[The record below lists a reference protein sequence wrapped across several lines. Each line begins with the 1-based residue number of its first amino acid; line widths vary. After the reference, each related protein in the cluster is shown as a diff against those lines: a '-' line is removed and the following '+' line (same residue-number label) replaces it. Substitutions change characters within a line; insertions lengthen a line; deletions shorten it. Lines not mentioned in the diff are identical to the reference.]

1 MLYER
6 YERRVRRNVL
16 ILRKIYKYRFLLITL
31 ASIVFLSLSGFAV
44 TKGMIYEVS
53 VPSSYVYSEDVNFS
67 SKAMFS
73 PVTYRYRQVGETT
86 WVNEKPTTVGEYEVE
101 IKTKQLLGGENT
113 KVVGFTIEPKNV
125 TLDIQSSSVVFGENP
140 IIEAEL
146 SEGDYIDD
154 VQFSYEN
161 LSQTESVAKVESIT
175 IKDSLGND
183 VTESYDFK
191 NTSFTI
197 QYIPRPITVSLL
209 DITDIYKGVVLTS
222 NDFEIT
228 EGSLVEG
235 NIIEITSN
243 GSQLEVGSSLN
254 TILTATI
261 LDNGVDVTSNYDIT
275 FEDGSLEVTTRPI
288 TIQTSSDTTT
298 YDGTPFSNLNF
309 EIIEGSI
316 VATHR
321 INVISNTSITN
332 VGTTDNILSVE
343 ILDESGQN
351 VTSNYDIT
359 YVYGELE
366 VTIRQITIE
375 STSDTKVYDGTPL
388 FNSDYTIT
396 EGSLGDGHTI
406 KVTSNVD
413 ITTVGTLDNEL
424 TVQILDSND
433 NDVSSNYELTY
444 VYGQLDVI
452 KRPITIQT
460 NSETK
465 VYDGDLLSNKNYVVS
480 EGTLV
485 TGDVVN
491 ITDYTDITNVGEV
504 NNVLIAEIL
513 DSNSSSVTD
522 NYDIT
527 YEYGSLEVTERPI
540 TIQTDSDSKI
550 YDGTALF
557 NENYTITLGTLVT
570 GDTINVTDNTD
581 ITNVGI
587 VDNVLNFKILD
598 SDLIDVTSN
607 YNITYEHGS
616 LEITV
621 RQIIIKPEDAS
632 KVYDGTELTSDVTEI
647 ISGALVNGHTITI
660 TTSGNQTNVGTSTN
674 SILTVIIDDGG
685 TDVTS
690 NYNIIYEDG
699 SLEVTARPITIKPE
713 DVTKVYDG
721 TELTSDVTE
730 VTSGTLVNGHTI
742 TITTSGSQTNVGTS
756 TNSILT
762 VTIDDGGT
770 DVTSNYDITFIDG
783 SLEVTPRPIS
793 VQTNSDTKVYDG
805 TALFNENYTIT
816 LGTLVTGDNINVI
829 DNTDITNVGVVDN
842 VLTLEILDS
851 LLNDVTSNYNITFD
865 NGTLEVTPRP
875 ISVQTNSDTKVY
887 DGTALFNENYTITL
901 GTLVTGDNIN
911 VIDNT
916 DITNVGVVDNVLTI
930 EILDSELIDVT
941 SNYNITYEHGSLEIT
956 VRQIIIKPEDASKV
970 YDGTELT
977 SDVTEII
984 SGALV
989 NGHTITITT
998 SGNQT
1003 NVGTSTNSI
1012 LTVTINDGGTDVTS
1026 NYDITYV
1033 DGSLEVTARP
1043 ITIKPED
1050 ATKVYDGTELTSDV
1064 TEITSGALVNGHT
1077 IDITTSGSQLNV
1089 GTSTNSIL
1097 TVTINDGGTDVTS
1110 NYDITYVDGS
1120 LEVTARPITIK
1131 PEDATKVYDGTELTS
1146 DIAEVTSGALVN
1158 GHTITITTSGN
1169 QTNVGTSTNSI
1180 LTVTINDGGTDV
1192 TSNYDIT
1199 YVDGSLEVTPR
1210 PITIKPEDA
1219 TKVYDG
1225 TELTSDVTEVTSGT
1239 LVNGHTITITTSGS
1253 QTNVG
1258 TSTNSILTVTI
1269 DDGGTDVTSNYD
1281 ITFIDGS
1288 LEVTPRPISVQTN
1301 SETKVYD
1308 GTALFNENYIITL
1321 GTLVTGDTIDVTDN
1335 TDITNVGVVDN
1346 VLTLEILDSLL
1357 NDVTSNYNITFVNGT
1372 LEVTP
1377 RSISVQTNSETKV
1390 YDGTALFNE
1399 NYIITL
1405 GTLVTGDTIDVTDNT
1420 DITNVGVVDNVL
1432 TLEILNSE
1440 LIDVTRNYNITFDY
1454 GTLEVTPR
1462 PISIQTNSDSKVYDG
1477 TALFNENYTI
1487 TSGTLVGGDTINVI
1501 DNTDIINVGVVD
1513 NVLTL
1518 EILDSELIDVTSN
1531 YNITYENGSLEVTV
1545 RPITI
1550 KPEDATKVYDGTEL
1564 ISDVA
1569 EVISG
1574 ALVNG
1579 HTIDITTSG
1588 SQLNVGT
1595 STNNILTAIVFDG
1608 TNDVTSNYDITYED
1622 GSLEVTPR
1630 PITIQ
1635 TDNDSKIY
1643 DGTPLSNANY
1653 TITSGTLVAG
1663 DVINVVTKTELTI
1676 VDVVDNVLSV
1686 EIETATATDVTSNYV
1701 ITYEYGFL
1709 EVTPRTI
1716 VISTPGATKVYDGTP
1731 LTNDNW
1737 ELTEGS
1743 LVLDHELTVT
1753 VTGTITEVGLT
1764 RNDFTYEIKDAS
1776 SNDVSLYYIVK
1787 ENTGI
1792 LEVEREKTL
1801 LVIQSNS
1808 DSKLYDGTP
1817 LTNSEWILFEGELLP
1832 NHTLDVVLTG
1842 TITNVGTTD
1851 NTFTYVVLDENDVDV
1866 TTEFYDVQV
1875 SYGELTILEN
1885 NDNGAN
1891 NEDSTN
1897 ISNEGSLDDGPPQT
1911 VLEIYS
1917 EIDDIIYLRDKSY
1930 GDYNKQGWNVPI
1942 VYVSPYNVT
1951 PLLFPSIAINSTLN
1965 TYELQVRALQTG
1977 LSYYLPYYSSNGFY
1991 NNYNDVYVNHTYGST
2006 YSMDYTPITNVDYNT
2021 LSISDPTNQAYET
2034 EYQTFV
2040 YQNYLQLPRETREA
2054 LLRIASENGL
2064 DPSSPTI
2071 IEDVQNYIKSAGVY
2085 NKAYDP
2091 IPNNVDVALYFL
2103 EESREGI
2110 CQHFAT
2116 AGVVMYR
2123 SMGIPARYA
2132 TGFVA
2137 QSSADN
2143 WVGITTNQAH
2153 AWVEIYIDGFGW
2165 VPIEVTAPDLGD
2177 GSDDGFGSEPS
2188 NDTGSTS
2195 GDETSSNLIQLDI
2208 ISGNDSKVYDGT
2220 PLTNSFY
2227 YSIGSL
2233 QTGHT
2238 LTVNVTGTITLVGET
2253 QNTFTYTIEDQNGND
2268 VSDQYNVNSIY
2279 GSLVVAP
2286 SNDLEIIEF
2295 QVYDITT
2302 VYNGQVIKHSDTDY
2316 WIPSQNLPANYTVI
2330 LDIVGSITDVGK
2342 KITYI
2347 NPASVVILDE
2357 NQIDVTGNYNIVTY
2371 EGSITVKERSISVTS
2386 FSARK
2391 DYDGQPLTSDVYY
2404 ISQGSLAEGDEITVN
2419 ITGSITD
2426 PGFAANTIESIT
2438 IVNANG
2444 DDVTSNYDIDEIEG
2458 TLIVDAVGS

>member
-6 YERRVRRNVL
+6 YEQRVRRKVL
-16 ILRKIYKYRFLLITL
+16 ILRQIYKYRFLLITL
-31 ASIVFLSLSGFAV
+31 ASIAFLSLSGIAI
-44 TKGMIYEVS
+44 TKGTIYDVS
-53 VPSSYVYSEDVNFS
+53 VPSSYVYSEDVDFS

-73 PVTYRYRQVGETT
+73 SVTYSYRHIGETT
-86 WVNEKPTTVGEYEVE
+86 WVNEKPTTAGEYEVE
-101 IKTKQLLGGENT
+101 IKTKQFFGGENT
-113 KVVGFTIEPKNV
+113 KVVGFTIEPKNI
-125 TLDIQSSSVVFGENP
+125 TLDIQASSVVFGENP

-146 SEGDYIDD
+146 AEGNYIDD

-183 VTESYDFK
+183 VTKSYDFK
-191 NTSFTI
+191 NASFAI
-197 QYIPRPITVSLL
+197 QFTPRPVTVSLL

-222 NDFEIT
+222 NDIEIT

-235 NIIEITSN
+235 DIIEIISS

-288 TIQTSSDTTT
+288 TIQTNSDTTT
-298 YDGTPFSNLNF
+298 YDGTPFSSLNF

-316 VATHR
+316 VDTHS

-343 ILDESGQN
+343 ILDGSGQN

-366 VTIRQITIE
+366 VTTRQITIA
-375 STSDTKVYDGTPL
+375 STSDTKIYDGTPL
-388 FNSDYTIT
+388 FNSDYTVT

-406 KVTSNVD
+406 NVTSNVD
-413 ITTVGTLDNEL
+413 ITTVGTLDNEI

-444 VYGQLDVI
+444 VYGQLDVT

-460 NSETK
+460 NSDTK
-465 VYDGDLLSNKNYVVS
+465 VYDGNILSNQNYVVS

-485 TGDVVN
+485 TGDVIN
-491 ITDYTDITNVGEV
+491 ITDYTDITNVGV
-504 NNVLIAEIL
+504 VDNVLIAEIF

-527 YEYGSLEVTERPI
+527 YEYGLFEITARPI
-540 TIQTDSDSKI
+540 TIQTDSDSKV
-550 YDGTALF
+550 YDGTALT
-557 NENYTITLGTLVT
+557 NENYTITLGTLVA
-570 GDTINVTDNTD
+570 GDIINVTGNTD
-581 ITNVGI
+581 IANVGV
-587 VDNVLNFKILD
+587 VDNVLTLDILD
-598 SDLIDVTSN
+598 SELIDVTSN
-607 YNITYEHGS
+607 YDITYEDGS
-616 LEITV
+616 LEVTV
-621 RQIIIKPEDAS
+621 RPITIKPEYAT
-632 KVYDGTELTSDVTEI
+632 KVYDGTELTSDVAGVT
-647 ISGALVNGHTITI
+647 SGLLVNGHMITI
-660 TTSGNQTNVGTSTN
+660 TTLGSQTNVGTSTN
-674 SILTVIIDDGG
+674 SILTVTIDDGG
-685 TDVTS
+685 NDVTS
-690 NYNIIYEDG
+690 NYDITYEDG
-699 SLEVTARPITIKPE
+699 SLEVMVRPITIKTE
-713 DVTKVYDG
+713 DATKVYDG
-721 TELTSDVTE
+721 TELTSDVAE
-730 VTSGTLVNGHTI
+730 VTSGSLVNGHTI

-770 DVTSNYDITFIDG
+770 DVTSNYDITFTDG

-805 TALFNENYTIT
+805 TALTNENYTIT
-816 LGTLVTGDNINVI
+816 AGTLVAGDTINVT
-829 DNTDITNVGVVDN
+829 DNTDISNVSVVDN
-842 VLTLEILDS
+842 VLT
-851 LLNDVTSNYNITFD
+851 F
-865 NGTLEVTPRP
+865 
-875 ISVQTNSDTKVY
+875 
-887 DGTALFNENYTITL
+887 
-901 GTLVTGDNIN
+901 
-911 VIDNT
+911 
-916 DITNVGVVDNVLTI
+916 

-941 SNYNITYEHGSLEIT
+941 SNYNITYDNGTLEVTPRPIT
-956 VRQIIIKPEDASKV
+956 IKPEDVTKV

-977 SDVTEII
+977 SGVAEVT
-984 SGALV
+984 SGSLV

-998 SGNQT
+998 SGSQT
-1003 NVGTSTNSI
+1003 NVGTSKNSI
-1012 LTVTINDGGTDVTS
+1012 LTVTIDDGGTDVTS
-1026 NYDITYV
+1026 NYDITYE
-1033 DGSLEVTARP
+1033 DGSLEVTVRP

-1050 ATKVYDGTELTSDV
+1050 ATKVYNGTELTSDV
-1064 TEITSGALVNGHT
+1064 
-1077 IDITTSGSQLNV
+1077 
-1089 GTSTNSIL
+1089 
-1097 TVTINDGGTDVTS
+1097 
-1110 NYDITYVDGS
+1110 
-1120 LEVTARPITIK
+1120 
-1131 PEDATKVYDGTELTS
+1131 
-1146 DIAEVTSGALVN
+1146 AEVTSG
-1158 GHTITITTSGN
+1158 S
-1169 QTNVGTSTNSI
+1169 
-1180 LTVTINDGGTDV
+1180 
-1192 TSNYDIT
+1192 
-1199 YVDGSLEVTPR
+1199 
-1210 PITIKPEDA
+1210 
-1219 TKVYDG
+1219 
-1225 TELTSDVTEVTSGT
+1225 

-1281 ITFIDGS
+1281 ITYEDGS
-1288 LEVTPRPISVQTN
+1288 LEVMVRPITIKP
-1301 SETKVYD
+1301 EDATKVYD
-1308 GTALFNENYIITL
+1308 GTELTLDVTEVISGSLVNGHMINITTSGSQL
-1321 GTLVTGDTIDVTDN
+1321 NVGTSTNSILTVTIDDGGT
-1335 TDITNVGVVDN
+1335 
-1346 VLTLEILDSLL
+1346 
-1357 NDVTSNYNITFVNGT
+1357 DVTSNY
-1372 LEVTP
+1372 
-1377 RSISVQTNSETKV
+1377 
-1390 YDGTALFNE
+1390 D
-1399 NYIITL
+1399 
-1405 GTLVTGDTIDVTDNT
+1405 
-1420 DITNVGVVDNVL
+1420 
-1432 TLEILNSE
+1432 
-1440 LIDVTRNYNITFDY
+1440 
-1454 GTLEVTPR
+1454 
-1462 PISIQTNSDSKVYDG
+1462 
-1477 TALFNENYTI
+1477 
-1487 TSGTLVGGDTINVI
+1487 
-1501 DNTDIINVGVVD
+1501 
-1513 NVLTL
+1513 
-1518 EILDSELIDVTSN
+1518 
-1531 YNITYENGSLEVTV
+1531 ITYEEGSLEVTV

-1564 ISDVA
+1564 TSDVA
-1569 EVISG
+1569 EVTSGSLVNGHTITITTSGNQTNVGTSTNSILTVTIDDGGTDVTSNYDITFTDGSLEVTPRPISVQTNSDTKVYDG
-1574 ALVNG
+1574 TALTNGNYTITSGTLVAGDAINVTANTDITNVGTVNNVLTLEILDSGLIDVTSNYNITFDNGTLEVTARPISVQTNSDTKVYDGTALFDENYTITSGTLVTGDTINVTANTDITNVGTVNNVLTLEILDSGLIDVTSNYNITFDNGTLEVTARPISVQTNSDTKVYDGTALFNENYTITSGTLVARDTINVTDNTDITNVGVVDNVLTLEILDSGLIDITSNYNITYNNGTLEVTPRPITIKPEYATKVYDGTELTSDVAEVTSGSLVNG
-1579 HTIDITTSG
+1579 HTIDIITSG

-1595 STNNILTAIVFDG
+1595 STNSILTATVLDG
-1608 TNDVTSNYDITYED
+1608 AIDVSANYNITYQD

-1643 DGTPLSNANY
+1643 DGTALSNENY
-1653 TITSGTLVAG
+1653 TITFGTLVAG
-1663 DVINVVTKTELTI
+1663 DVINVVTNAELTI

-1686 EIETATATDVTSNYV
+1686 EIETATATDVTSNYA

-1709 EVTPRTI
+1709 EVTPRTL

-1743 LVLDHELTVT
+1743 VVLDHELTVT

-1764 RNDFTYEIKDAS
+1764 RNDFTYEIKDS
-1776 SNDVSLYYIVK
+1776 SLNDVSMYYIVV

-1817 LTNSEWILFEGELLP
+1817 LTNNEWILFEGELLP
-1832 NHTLDVVLTG
+1832 NHTLDIVMTG

-1866 TTEFYDVQV
+1866 TTDFYDVQV

-1891 NEDSTN
+1891 NEDSTS
-1897 ISNEGSLDDGPPQT
+1897 ISNEGSLDDGPAQT
-1911 VLEIYS
+1911 VLEIYT
-1917 EIDDIIYLRDKSY
+1917 ETDDIVYLRDKSY
-1930 GDYNKQGWNVPI
+1930 GDYNKQGWATPT

-1951 PLLFPSIAINSTLN
+1951 PLLFPSITINNTLN

-1991 NNYNDVYVNHTYGST
+1991 SNYNDVYVNHTYGST
-2006 YSMDYTPITNVDYNT
+2006 YSVDYTPITDVDYNT

-2040 YQNYLQLPRETREA
+2040 YQNYLQIPRETREA

-2071 IEDVQNYIKSAGVY
+2071 IEDVQNYIKNAGVY
-2085 NKAYDP
+2085 NKAYNP

-2123 SMGIPARYA
+2123 AMGIPARYV

-2143 WVGITTNQAH
+2143 WVGITSNQAH

-2177 GSDDGFGSEPS
+2177 GSDDGFGSEPGT
-2188 NDTGSTS
+2188 DTGSTS
-2195 GDETSSNLIQLDI
+2195 GGWTSSNLIQLNI

-2220 PLTNSFY
+2220 PLTNPFY

-2279 GSLVVAP
+2279 GSLVVVP

-2295 QVYDITT
+2295 QVYDVTT
-2302 VYNGQVIKHSDTDY
+2302 VYNGQAIEHSDTDY

-2342 KITYI
+2342 KVTYI

-2357 NQIDVTGNYNIVTY
+2357 NQIDVTSNYNIVTY
-2371 EGSITVKERSISVTS
+2371 EGSITVQERSISVTS

-2391 DYDGQPLTSDVYY
+2391 DYDGQPLTSDIYY
-2404 ISQGSLAEGDEITVN
+2404 ISQGSLAAGDEITVN

-2426 PGFAANTIESIT
+2426 PGLAANTIESIT

-2458 TLIVDAVGS
+2458 SLIVDAVGS